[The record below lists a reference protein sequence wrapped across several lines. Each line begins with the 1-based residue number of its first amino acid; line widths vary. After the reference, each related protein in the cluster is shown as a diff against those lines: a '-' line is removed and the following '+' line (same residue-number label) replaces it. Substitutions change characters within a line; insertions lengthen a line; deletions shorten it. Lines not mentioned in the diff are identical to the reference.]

1 MLGELVESRMKI
13 NVEVELPLGVVQ
25 LCHGIT
31 EEQQKLS
38 NERKISDAT
47 GMIQASNY
55 LDDFC
60 WDETFEGGEVWAQIQ
75 VRLRMMAKALCDSV
89 P

>member
-1 MLGELVESRMKI
+1 MTDQTTEGRRKI
-13 NVEVELPLGVVQ
+13 SVEVELPLGIVQ
-25 LCHGIT
+25 LCHGIS
-31 EEQQKLS
+31 EAQQKLT

-47 GMIQASNY
+47 GMIQAANY

-60 WDETFEGGEVWAQIQ
+60 WGDTFEGDEVWAHIQ
-75 VRLRMMAKALCDSV
+75 VRLRMMAKALCDSI